1 MSTNLVLVAG
11 ILVYMRRYQHGKLF
25 LPCRKR
31 NRPFYQCPC
40 AARCFDNLLRG
51 GIDET
56 MVESLE
62 AYTNALILHLTEL
75 QTINNQRPA
84 RESPEKG
91 TRILMMTPC
100 TVKVEDA

>member
-1 MSTNLVLVAG
+1 
-11 ILVYMRRYQHGKLF
+11 
-25 LPCRKR
+25 
-31 NRPFYQCPC
+31 
-40 AARCFDNLLRG
+40 
-51 GIDET
+51 